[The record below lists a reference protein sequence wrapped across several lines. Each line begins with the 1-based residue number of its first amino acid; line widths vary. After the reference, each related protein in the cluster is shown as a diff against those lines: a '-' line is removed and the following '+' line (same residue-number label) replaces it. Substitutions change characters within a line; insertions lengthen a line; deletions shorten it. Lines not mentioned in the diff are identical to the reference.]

1 MGQLTVELSTKVK
14 DFEAKSTPK
23 PTGTGVSFPR
33 YFTARLEAG
42 KTPYDEIQWETRS
55 ATIGNDKGSVIFE
68 QRDIAVPADWSQTAT
83 NIVASKYFHG
93 KMGSPD
99 RERSVG
105 ELVHR
110 VVDTIADWGLEDGY
124 FATKED
130 GENFRNELAHLM
142 LHQKAAFNSPV
153 WFNVGVKEA
162 RGYGWFYD
170 KAECRVKPLTN
181 ESKPQCSACF
191 INSVQDSLESILDL
205 AKTEG
210 MLFKWGSG
218 TGSNLSNIREEDA
231 ILSGG
236 GRASGPLSFMRGFDA
251 FAGVIKSGGKTRRAA
266 KMVILNC
273 EHPDIDRFIWCK
285 AKEEKK
291 AHTLIG
297 AGYDSSLDG
306 EAYSSIFFQN
316 ANNSVRATD
325 EFMQSVVEDTEW
337 WTKSVGNGQPVKR
350 FKARELMRSIAEA
363 TWQCGDPGMQFD
375 TTINKWHPCKNTSR
389 INASNPCSEYMFLD
403 DSACN
408 LSSLNLMKF
417 VGPNGQ
423 FDVPAF
429 RHAVDTLIMAQEI
442 IVGNAAYPTAQIAE
456 NSYDY
461 RPLGL
466 GFANLGGLLMSFG
479 LPYDSDRGRDFAGA
493 ISAVMCGQAYLTSAR
508 IAGSTGP
515 FKGYAQ
521 NEQVFLDVIKMHR
534 DSVSGINHRNIPS
547 DLYTAAKSTW
557 QDAYELGQR
566 NGFRNGQ
573 VTVIAPTGTIGFMM
587 DCDTT
592 GIEPDLALV
601 KYKKLVGGGVIKIV
615 NNTVPAALVKLG
627 YSPEQVEIIVTH
639 IDSTGTIEGAPGLK
653 NEHLAVFDCSFRPM
667 NGTRSIHYMGH
678 LKMMAAVQPFVSGA
692 ISKTVNMPEECTVED
707 IMDTYIESWRMGIK
721 AVAIYRDNSKMVQPM
736 SSGKSTDKKAV
747 HPSQVAKE
755 VAAPVAEKV
764 VYRPIRRKLPDERAS
779 ITHKFTI
786 GGHEGYITVGM
797 FEDGTPGEIFIT
809 MAKEGSTISGL
820 MDSFS
825 TSVSYCLQYGVPL
838 KFLVDKFGHVR
849 FEPSGWTGN
858 PAIPYAK
865 SIPDYIF
872 RWLGSKFLG
881 AEYSLQNEAG
891 APNLLRPT
899 ETDPQ
904 ESLPFASS
912 VSDSPACAECGG
924 IMTRNGSCYKCENC
938 GGTSGCS

>member
-1 MGQLTVELSTKVK
+1 MGQLTVDLSTKVK

-93 KMGSPD
+93 KMGSPE

-170 KAECRVKPLTN
+170 KEECRIKGLTN
-181 ESKPQCSACF
+181 EAKPQCSACF

-325 EFMQSVVEDTEW
+325 EFMQAVVEDAEW
-337 WTKSVGNGQPVKR
+337 WTKSVGSGQPVRR

-375 TTINKWHPCKNTSR
+375 STINKWHPCKNTSR

-442 IVGNAAYPTAQIAE
+442 IVGNAAYPTAQIAQ

-515 FKGYAQ
+515 FNGYAK
-521 NEQVFLDVIKMHR
+521 NEQAFLDVIKMHR

-566 NGFRNGQ
+566 NGYRNGQ

-627 YSPEQVEIIVTH
+627 YSPEQAEIIVSH

-707 IMDTYIESWRMGIK
+707 IMDTYIESWRMGLK

-736 SSGKSTDKKAV
+736 SSGKSTDKKAA
-747 HPSQVAKE
+747 HPSQTSKE
-755 VAAPVAEKV
+755 VAAPAAEKV

-881 AEYSLQNEAG
+881 AEYALQNEAG
-891 APNLLRPT
+891 ASTMLRPT
-899 ETDPQ
+899 ENDPQ

-912 VSDSPACAECGG
+912 VSDAPACAECGG